1 MSDTASAWQDTSLTP
16 RERAERLVEG
26 MTLEQ
31 KIAQL
36 HGAMETIDIY
46 AMSAQAAESGENLD
60 QLAAQIQIERHVTAI
75 EELGIPRFRITNGP
89 VGVGMGDG
97 TPSPPATSL
106 PMTIGLAAGFDP
118 DLAHA
123 YGDIIGSETA
133 TLGQHVLEGPGV
145 CLHRTT
151 LAGRNFE
158 YFSEDPYLSG
168 VMGVA
173 VTKAIQAH
181 DVIAMAK
188 HYVLNDQEH
197 ERFRASVEV
206 DEHVMRELYL
216 LPFEMLVKDA
226 EIAAIMSSYNR
237 VRGVYA
243 TEYRYTLTDI
253 LRTEWGFEGYVQS
266 DFWSSRSS
274 APSLNAGMDHE
285 MPDAKWLNETN
296 VKAALSDTSL
306 EIETVD
312 RALVRRYTQ
321 MFRFGQFERP
331 YQPGEIDAQAH
342 GAISRT
348 IGSQIAVL
356 LKNEGR
362 LAATRRRHR
371 FHRHH
376 RPVPVRRRR
385 LPGRGRL
392 VESVPAVHRAA
403 AGRHAGRARGLGS
416 SATVAKVTVADD
428 LSNLD
433 EAKPAARTADVVVLM
448 AGLVATEGADQPDAN
463 MLHDQNRMLAEL
475 LGINPATVV
484 VLKDSNPVLM
494 PWIDE
499 APAVLEVWNQGT
511 EDGHVVADLL
521 FGVVNPSGKVPTCY
535 PRSEDDTLYAGH
547 PERYPGTDE
556 GDGYPVIRYSE
567 GLEIGYRWFQAQGIQ
582 PLFGFGFG
590 LSYTT
595 FDLTDVSVDA
605 PDGANAPVT
614 VTASVTNTGPAAGAE
629 VVQVYLGVPVQGQP
643 PKRLVGF
650 QKVFVEPGASKPV
663 AITIDPAATHHPF
676 AVWDYCTRSFHER
689 ARRLHRLRG
698 HLRRRHAAHRDR
710 HLCMRTRSRTK
721 ARNPMPEVKRSR
733 EPGGRRP
740 LSATACSAGRL
751 GSGGP
756 AGSPVKPRRSRPRS
770 GRSPSMFLGR
780 GMVKSSGRR
789 VCGCR
794 QSHPR
799 DATRRYSLIVPPARE
814 SVFVR
819 GTARE

>member
-1 MSDTASAWQDTSLTP
+1 
-16 RERAERLVEG
+16 

-46 AMSAQAAESGENLD
+46 AITAEAAESGADMD
-60 QLAAQIQIERHVTAI
+60 QLAAQIQIERHVKAI
-75 EELGIPRFRITNGP
+75 DELGIPRVRVTNGP

-118 DLAHA
+118 DLAYA
-123 YGDIIGSETA
+123 YGDMIGSETA

-151 LAGRNFE
+151 IAGRNFE

-181 DVIAMAK
+181 GVIAMGK
-188 HYVLNDQEH
+188 HYVVNDQEY
-197 ERFRASVEV
+197 ERFRTSVEI
-206 DEHVMRELYL
+206 DEHVLRELYL
-216 LPFEMLVKDA
+216 LPFEMLIKDA

-266 DFWSSRSS
+266 DFWSCRSC

-285 MPDAKWLNETN
+285 MPDAKWLNEAN
-296 VKAALSDTSL
+296 VKAALADTSL

-331 YQPGEIDAQAH
+331 YDPGGIDAQAH

-356 LKNEGR
+356 LKNDGGLLPLDPNTGSIVIIGQSTFVDEACLGGGGSSKVTPLYTVPPLEGMQDVLR
-362 LAATRRRHR
+362 D
-371 FHRHH
+371 
-376 RPVPVRRRR
+376 
-385 LPGRGRL
+385 
-392 VESVPAVHRAA
+392 
-403 AGRHAGRARGLGS
+403 LGS
-416 SATVAKVTVADD
+416 SSTVTKVTVTDD

-433 EAKPAARTADVVVLM
+433 EAKNAAKEADVVVLM
-448 AGLVATEGADQPDAN
+448 AGLVATEGVDQPDAN
-463 MLHDQNRMLAEL
+463 MLNDQNRMLEEL
-475 LGINPATVV
+475 LGINPTTVV
-484 VLKDSNPVLM
+484 VMKDSNPVLM
-494 PWIDE
+494 PWIDK
-499 APAVLEVWNQGT
+499 APAVLEAWNQGT
-511 EDGHVVADLL
+511 EDGHVVTDLL
-521 FGVVNPSGKVPTCY
+521 FGVVNPSGKVPTSY
-535 PRSEDDTLYAGH
+535 PRSEDDTLYAGK

-556 GDGYPVIRYSE
+556 GAGYPVIRYSE
-567 GLEIGYRWFQAQGIQ
+567 GLEMGYRWFQAQGIT

-590 LSYTT
+590 LSYTI
-595 FDLTDVSVDA
+595 FDIADVSVNA

-614 VTASVTNTGPAAGAE
+614 VTGSVTNTGPVAGAE
-629 VVQVYLGVPVQGQP
+629 VVQVYLGVPVESQP

-650 QKVFVEPGASKPV
+650 KKVFVEPGESKQV
-663 AITIDPAATHHPF
+663 TITIDPAATNHPF
-676 AVWDYCTRSFHER
+676 GVWDYGTQRFVTKPGEYTVYVGNSADNTPYTATFTVAE
-689 ARRLHRLRG
+689 
-698 HLRRRHAAHRDR
+698 AA
-710 HLCMRTRSRTK
+710 
-721 ARNPMPEVKRSR
+721 A
-733 EPGGRRP
+733 
-740 LSATACSAGRL
+740 
-751 GSGGP
+751 
-756 AGSPVKPRRSRPRS
+756 
-770 GRSPSMFLGR
+770 
-780 GMVKSSGRR
+780 
-789 VCGCR
+789 
-794 QSHPR
+794 Q
-799 DATRRYSLIVPPARE
+799 
-814 SVFVR
+814 
-819 GTARE
+819 

>member
-1 MSDTASAWQDTSLTP
+1 LSEDTSPWKYASLSP
-16 RERAERLVEG
+16 RERATKLVEA

-46 AMSAQAAESGENLD
+46 ALTAEAAASEADMD
-60 QLAAQIQIERHVTAI
+60 QLAAQIQIDRHVTAI
-75 EELGIPRFRITNGP
+75 EELGIPRFRVTNGP

-123 YGDIIGSETA
+123 YGDLIGSETA

-151 LAGRNFE
+151 IAGRNFE
-158 YFSEDPYLSG
+158 YFSEDPYLTG
-168 VMGVA
+168 VMAVA
-173 VTKAIQAH
+173 VATAIQAH

-188 HYVLNDQEH
+188 HYVVNDQEY

-206 DEHVMRELYL
+206 DEHVLRELYL

-226 EIAAIMSSYNR
+226 EIAATMSSYNR

-253 LRTEWGFEGYVQS
+253 LRTEWGFDGYVQS
-266 DFWSSRSS
+266 DFWSCRSC

-296 VKAALSDTSL
+296 VKAALHDTSL

-331 YQPGEIDAQAH
+331 YDPGEIDAQGH

-356 LKNEGR
+356 LKNEGG
-362 LAATRRRHR
+362 
-371 FHRHH
+371 
-376 RPVPVRRRR
+376 V
-385 LPGRGRL
+385 LPL
-392 VESVPAVHRAA
+392 DA
-403 AGRHAGRARGLGS
+403 HAGSVVLIGQSDFVDDACLGGGGSSKVVPLYTVPPLDGIQDVLRHLAS
-416 SATVAKVTVADD
+416 SATVTKVTVDDD

-433 EAKPAARTADVVVLM
+433 EAKKAAEEADVVVLM
-448 AGLVATEGADQPDAN
+448 AGLIATEGADQPDAN
-463 MLHDQNRMLAEL
+463 MLNDQNRMLDEL
-475 LGINPATVV
+475 LGINPTTVV

-494 PWIDE
+494 PWIDK
-499 APAVLEVWNQGT
+499 APAVLEVWNQGS

-521 FGVVNPSGKVPTCY
+521 FGVVNPSGKVPTSY
-535 PRSEDDTLYAGH
+535 PRSEADTLYAGR
-547 PERYPGTDE
+547 PERYPGVDE
-556 GDGYPVIRYSE
+556 GAGYPVIRYSE
-567 GLEIGYRWFQAQGIQ
+567 GLEIGYRWFQAQGIE

-595 FDLTDVSVDA
+595 FDITDVAVDA
-605 PDGANAPVT
+605 PDGPAAPVT
-614 VTASVTNTGPAAGAE
+614 VTASVTNTGPVPGAE
-629 VVQVYLGVPVQGQP
+629 VVQVYLGIPVEGQP

-650 QKVFVEPGASKPV
+650 YKVFVEAGTSQPV
-663 AITIDPAATHHPF
+663 RILIDPAATNHPF
-676 AVWDYCTRSFHER
+676 SVWDYCTQSFV
-689 ARRLHRLRG
+689 
-698 HLRRRHAAHRDR
+698 
-710 HLCMRTRSRTK
+710 T
-721 ARNPMPEVKRSR
+721 
-733 EPGGRRP
+733 EPGTYTVYVGN
-740 LSATACSAGRL
+740 SADNTPHTATL
-751 GSGGP
+751 T
-756 AGSPVKPRRSRPRS
+756 
-770 GRSPSMFLGR
+770 M
-780 GMVKSSGRR
+780 SSG
-789 VCGCR
+789 
-794 QSHPR
+794 
-799 DATRRYSLIVPPARE
+799 A
-814 SVFVR
+814 
-819 GTARE
+819 